1 MSYEFV
7 SYGRL
12 QLPFS
17 VKIVLFNYDGGGRI
31 AAKAFVIQVEPSL
44 MSDCGTEIALKD

>member
-7 SYGRL
+7 GYGRL

-31 AAKAFVIQVEPSL
+31 AATAFCCSSRTFSNV
-44 MSDCGTEIALKD
+44 